1 MSSSSDEKSTSPV
14 LPKDSD
20 QGSSVSS
27 DLQDEYE
34 ELLRYAVVT
43 PKFEPSVLQQSDHR
57 EVRQKAA
64 GKNPVMD
71 ECRRETA
78 GVSRRKQGRV
88 PDFAASTRTT
98 RIEVSTSVKEPDMEG
113 LCPVRSEESSSPE
126 SSSSQRDLQE
136 SNVTDL
142 SLSDERVTQIESI
155 LDLWSGSLKTNVLT
169 ELRKWKLHF
178 IEHHTLEMRQEREKH
193 AAHVRQLTNQME
205 NLKELLHTY
214 EISIGRK
221 DEVIANL
228 THAIEKQKDRIQLMK
243 TFTKWRLQ
251 HFVGRQEAR
260 QEVYTKRLA
269 DRLYEMGLLK
279 KAWTIWRSR
288 IHIKWKETMERAC
301 QSSAESVRIEI
312 SSDYETKLQEVNA
325 ELEAARAEMLEMQNR
340 RHDYEDAMKK
350 AFMRGVCALNLEAMT
365 IFQGKEF
372 RFDQVADLPDKRAEP
387 GAGTGDPTPKL
398 PPTQFDRPLPPTSSS
413 SLLPPP
419 PPPPPPPPAMTSGS
433 AAVEN
438 LFSSHQGHAITSQT
452 RLDSAA
458 ALLASGAT
466 TGPGTVSVPKLST
479 RVVTSAQQ
487 KAGKT
492 ITARITG
499 RSDFGP
505 KNRIYSNLDVL
516 GVSPPMNS
524 VVVEKHHPVTQQT
537 ISQATAAKYPRTLH
551 QFSNAIS
558 VRPPGHSGKTHTQTH
573 SNIQSIKVVD

>member
-1 MSSSSDEKSTSPV
+1 MSSSEEKSTSPL

-20 QGSSVSS
+20 RGSSVSS
-27 DLQDEYE
+27 ELQDEYE

-43 PKFEPSVLQQSDHR
+43 PKFEPSVLQQSDNT
-57 EVRQKAA
+57 EDRQKSA
-64 GKNPVMD
+64 GNWIFLKAYRVSAEVTEPTHMD
-71 ECRRETA
+71 MA
-78 GVSRRKQGRV
+78 
-88 PDFAASTRTT
+88 
-98 RIEVSTSVKEPDMEG
+98 G
-113 LCPVRSEESSSPE
+113 LCPIGSEESSSQG
-126 SSSSQRDLQE
+126 SSSTQRDLQE

-178 IEHHTLEMRQEREKH
+178 VEHHTLEMRQEKEKH
-193 AAHVRQLTNQME
+193 AAHVRQLMNQME

-228 THAIEKQKDRIQLMK
+228 THAIEKQKDRIELMK
-243 TFTKWRLQ
+243 KFTKWRLQ

-279 KAWTIWRSR
+279 KAWMTWRSR

-301 QSSAESVRIEI
+301 QSSAES
-312 SSDYETKLQEVNA
+312 LNA
-325 ELEAARAEMLEMQNR
+325 ALEEARAEIIEMQNK
-340 RHDYEDAMKK
+340 RHDYEDTMKK

-372 RFDQVADLPDKRAEP
+372 KFDHVVELSDKRGEP
-387 GAGTGDPTPKL
+387 GAGIGGPTPKL
-398 PPTQFDRPLPPTSSS
+398 PPSQFDPPLPPTSPPPPR
-413 SLLPPP
+413 PPP
-419 PPPPPPPPAMTSGS
+419 PPPT
-433 AAVEN
+433 AAPGTAHIED
-438 LFSSHQGHAITSQT
+438 LFSSHQGHAVTSQT

-458 ALLASGAT
+458 ALIAPGSAAES
-466 TGPGTVSVPKLST
+466 GTVPIPKAPMT

-487 KAGKT
+487 KAGRT

-499 RSDFGP
+499 RSDFAP
-505 KNRIYSNLDVL
+505 KNRIYSNLDVM

-551 QFSNAIS
+551 RFPSGTSQ
-558 VRPPGHSGKTHTQTH
+558 RPPGYSGKTHTQSL
-573 SNIQSIKVVD
+573 SNIQSIKVVE